1 MSNDHGQE
9 ELPVYATTDFYT
21 TAVLVLNKFEVIEI
35 RKDEQN
41 RRNKTKYFV
50 FRDSPELRQLILD
63 YMNSSL
69 MGNLRDFRHAIDTV
83 KDMVHSG

>member
-1 MSNDHGQE
+1 MSNQE
-9 ELPVYATTDFYT
+9 EESTVYATTDFYT

-35 RKDEQN
+35 RRDEQN
-41 RRNKTKYFV
+41 KRNKTKYFV
-50 FRDSPELRQLILD
+50 FKDSPELRKLILD

-69 MGNLRDFRHAIDTV
+69 VGNLREFRHAIDTV